1 MTGLTTRL
9 LYDQDDRTAHGV
21 GQVGGG
27 DVHSRNN
34 IPAAIRPDQA
44 STYGRLTMT
53 GE

>member
-1 MTGLTTRL
+1 MIERL
-9 LYDQDDRTAHGV
+9 MESAKWE
-21 GQVGGG
+21 GG

-44 STYGRLTMT
+44 SAYGRLTMT